1 MIDNIKD
8 LKSRTLVESNIL
20 KSLILG
26 NVAAK
31 EKPVLDDILI
41 HDYQIAS
48 ATTLNTIFLNYLS
61 DLALGWRLLGELG
74 DRTTTKFIKVI
85 YENADLADASDASVL
100 LDVPGDVVVPYSA
113 SSSNELETIDI
124 GNI

>member
-1 MIDNIKD
+1 MISSVTD
-8 LKSRTLVESNIL
+8 LKRRTLVESNTL
-20 KSLILG
+20 KSFILSNNMG
-26 NVAAK
+26 FTT
-31 EKPVLDDILI
+31 PVLDDILI

-85 YENADLADASDASVL
+85 YENADLADVGDASVL

-113 SSSNELETIDI
+113 SSLNELETIDI